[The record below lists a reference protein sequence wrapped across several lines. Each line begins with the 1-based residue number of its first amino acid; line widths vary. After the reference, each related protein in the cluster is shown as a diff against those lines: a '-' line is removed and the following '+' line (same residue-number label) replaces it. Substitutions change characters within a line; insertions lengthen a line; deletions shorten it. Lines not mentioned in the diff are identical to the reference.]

1 MLEAH
6 DATFGY
12 PGKEPVLHGFSLA
25 VEPGERVAVS
35 APSGGGKT
43 TLCRLLAGYGQPQ
56 AGQVLADGA
65 PLPRRGP
72 CPVQM
77 IGQHPELMLDPRM
90 TMGASLAEAVGGKA
104 APGTAADAALDEL
117 RCRFGIR
124 QEWLSRYPREL
135 SGGELQRFCIVRA
148 LAAKPRYL
156 VADEATTMLD
166 ALTQAQLWHE
176 MLAEAEQRDLG
187 IVLTTHSPALAARI
201 ATRVV
206 ELP

>member
-1 MLEAH
+1 MLEAR
-6 DATFGY
+6 DVTFGY
-12 PGKEPVLHGFSLA
+12 PGKEPGLHGFSLA
-25 VEPGERVAVS
+25 VEPGERVAVA

-43 TLCRLLAGYGQPQ
+43 TLCRLLAGYEQPQ
-56 AGQVLADGA
+56 SGQVLAEGA

-72 CPVQM
+72 CPVQA

>member
-1 MLEAH
+1 MLEAR
-6 DATFGY
+6 DVTFGY

-25 VEPGERVAVS
+25 VEPGERVAVA

-43 TLCRLLAGYGQPQ
+43 T
-56 AGQVLADGA
+56 
-65 PLPRRGP
+65 PRRGP
-72 CPVQM
+72 CPAQM